1 MTDKAVLHCLS
12 VLVTAS
18 FVVDFKHTC
27 RQHIDYYGTLKLT
40 THITTVRLIM
50 IVTTDSLFQLGS
62 VSVCSQQIQSMECR
76 VDTPNIVFA
85 KKKKKNLKLLK

>member
-12 VLVTAS
+12 VLVTAR

-27 RQHIDYYGTLKLT
+27 RQHVDYYSTLKLT

-62 VSVCSQQIQSMECR
+62 VSVCSQQMECR

-85 KKKKKNLKLLK
+85 KKKRNSSC

>member
-27 RQHIDYYGTLKLT
+27 RQHVDYYGTL
-40 THITTVRLIM
+40 M

-62 VSVCSQQIQSMECR
+62 VSFCSQQMECR

-85 KKKKKNLKLLK
+85 KQKKTQAVIVTKV

>member
-1 MTDKAVLHCLS
+1 MTNKAVLHCLS

-18 FVVDFKHTC
+18 FVVDT
-27 RQHIDYYGTLKLT
+27 R
-40 THITTVRLIM
+40 ITTVRLIM

-62 VSVCSQQIQSMECR
+62 VSVCSQQMECR

-85 KKKKKNLKLLK
+85 KQKNPKKLLK